1 MKKMKIATPYILA
14 LLICLFV
21 SFPAVSN
28 SIVLDEAYTLGLIRG
43 SISEII
49 RGAASDVHPLLYY
62 LILKLSDLFGSE
74 SLFKYRIVTAMGTY
88 LNLLLVGATMVRKQ
102 WGCRVSVLYILWFGL
117 TYGTLEKSTFVRM
130 YSWGAFFVTSAAVL
144 LYTYYKNNSS
154 RNFLSGIV
162 MTVAAMY
169 THYYA
174 VITMFFVWLFLLAAV
189 FIKKRKD
196 TKYIFLGGF
205 TVMIGYLPWLGAF
218 ASQSRRV
225 AGSYWMTGFD
235 WSEWRMVPAALMET
249 ADSSYNGTGM
259 VLYAF
264 LIILLVL
271 SLIKKRWDALLSVS
285 VFVCTMI
292 TGAMLSVLVTPIW
305 ATRYMYLDWGL
316 VSLFV
321 AIVAGEVT
329 SAFAKT
335 AQGMLIIVLAITAMS
350 FI

>member
-144 LYTYYKNNSS
+144 LYTYYNHV
-154 RNFLSGIV
+154 LC
-162 MTVAAMY
+162 
-169 THYYA
+169 
-174 VITMFFVWLFLLAAV
+174 LAV
-189 FIKKRKD
+189 FISGSIHKEKERHKIYFPWRVHSYD
-196 TKYIFLGGF
+196 RIFTLAGGICITKQ
-205 TVMIGYLPWLGAF
+205 
-218 ASQSRRV
+218 ASS
-225 AGSYWMTGFD
+225 GK
-235 WSEWRMVPAALMET
+235 
-249 ADSSYNGTGM
+249 
-259 VLYAF
+259 
-264 LIILLVL
+264 LLDDRL
-271 SLIKKRWDALLSVS
+271 
-285 VFVCTMI
+285 
-292 TGAMLSVLVTPIW
+292 
-305 ATRYMYLDWGL
+305 
-316 VSLFV
+316 
-321 AIVAGEVT
+321 
-329 SAFAKT
+329 
-335 AQGMLIIVLAITAMS
+335 
-350 FI
+350 